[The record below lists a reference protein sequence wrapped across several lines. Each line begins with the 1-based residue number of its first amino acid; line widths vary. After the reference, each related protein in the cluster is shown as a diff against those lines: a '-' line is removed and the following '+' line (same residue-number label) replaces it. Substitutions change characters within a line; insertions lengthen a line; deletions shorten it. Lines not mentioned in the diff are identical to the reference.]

1 MDFQCSKS
9 SRDFEKFLIIK
20 YSILIPLL
28 SLIINNN
35 LISFIESVYKKYG
48 ILDIKTM
55 RKIHIF
61 DKNLVVNI

>member
-20 YSILIPLL
+20 YSILIPL
-28 SLIINNN
+28 IINNK
-35 LISFIESVYKKYG
+35 LISFVESVYKKYG

>member
-20 YSILIPLL
+20 YSILIPL
-28 SLIINNN
+28 IINNK
-35 LISFIESVYKKYG
+35 LISFVESIYKKYG